1 MTDAADL
8 YARLDEALGTA
19 IVGMADLRRSLAIAL
34 LARGHVLLEGA
45 PGLGKTLLAKSF
57 AAAIGGEFQRV
68 QGTADLMPSD
78 LTGQSVFDQ
87 RNAQFS
93 FRPGP
98 IFADVL
104 LADEINRAS
113 PKTQS
118 ALLEA
123 MAERHVTVDRVRHSL
138 PADFVVVATQNP
150 HEYEGTYPLPESQ
163 LDRFMFC
170 LAVQHPDR
178 DVERGILLRHELG
191 FEADDAPAVPAP
203 VIGRELL
210 MRARAEVR
218 AVHVADSLHDYLV
231 DLVRATREHPA
242 VALGVSTR
250 GLLALAR
257 AARALAVIRRG
268 DYVSPDDV
276 KAVAVSVLAH
286 RLSLRPEASLEGRSN
301 TGVIEDVLARTSVP
315 R

>member
-1 MTDAADL
+1 MTDAAHL

-19 IVGMADLRRSLAIAL
+19 IVGMTDLRRSLAIAL
-34 LARGHVLLEGA
+34 IARGHVLLEGA

-98 IFADVL
+98 VFADVL

-123 MAERHVTVDRVRHSL
+123 MAERHVTVDRVRHAL
-138 PADFVVVATQNP
+138 PADFLVVATQNP

-163 LDRFMFC
+163 LDRFMFS
-170 LAVQHPDR
+170 LAVQHPER
-178 DVERGILLRHELG
+178 ETERGVLLRHELG
-191 FEADDAPAVPAP
+191 FEAESDAPALPG
-203 VIGRELL
+203 VIGPDLL
-210 MRARAEVR
+210 ARARAEVR

-231 DLVRATREHPA
+231 DLVRATRVHPA
-242 VALGVSTR
+242 VSMGVSTR

-257 AARALAVIRRG
+257 AARALAVIRGG

-286 RLSLRPEASLEGRSN
+286 RMALRPEASLEGRTN
-301 TGVIEDVLARTSVP
+301 AGVIEDVLARTAVP